1 MQFLID
7 QLLAKRYSLALIM
20 LILGSAITWGMQ
32 HTSLDATFN
41 SILSE
46 DDPYRE
52 EVEQA
57 RRDFPPSTSVLFAFQ
72 ASPDVFNFESLH
84 AMDDL
89 TNRYIEIESAISVG
103 SLLNR
108 RLDAVDADRYD
119 RDYLIPD
126 LSRLTQ
132 EDLIVNGYSVLND
145 GQRHITFR

>member
-7 QLLAKRYSLALIM
+7 QLLAKRYVLALIT
-20 LILGSAITWGMQ
+20 LILGGVVIWGMQ
-32 HTSLDATFN
+32 HTSMDATAS

-72 ASPDVFNFESLH
+72 SEDDVFNFESLR

-89 TNRYIEIESAISVG
+89 TNRYSEIESAISV
-103 SLLNR
+103 
-108 RLDAVDADRYD
+108 
-119 RDYLIPD
+119 
-126 LSRLTQ
+126 
-132 EDLIVNGYSVLND
+132 
-145 GQRHITFR
+145 